1 MSLLNNRQPG
11 RRRGRTGQRPQGNNG
26 RSQEQGSRIDNRARG
41 NAPQMLEKYKA
52 LARDAQMQGDRVITE
67 YYLQFADHYFRV
79 VAEMRARQEETR
91 RQRDDWQ
98 EGDAD
103 QDMGDNDDQMM
114 ADGGDQDDDQAA
126 AERTYEA
133 QRRQPRQPQARENY
147 QRDNQQRDNQQR
159 DNQQRDSRPRE
170 NRSAEGDDSYRQ
182 NRPPRRD
189 GRDNNGYDAA
199 PRDNNQRDHAPRDN
213 VQRDNVQRGSS
224 DRTNQARRVFAE
236 ARGQSERTASDR
248 AMSEPATIDVSVLPP
263 AFGSDGPISPIPDL
277 VDVAEAASEAPPKRR
292 GRPKKVI
299 PDDVVA

>member
-1 MSLLNNRQPG
+1 MREMSLLNNRQPG
-11 RRRGRTGQRPQGNNG
+11 RRRGRTGQRPQGNTG
-26 RSQEQGSRIDNRARG
+26 RNQEQGSRIDNRARG

-126 AERTYEA
+126 AERAYEA
-133 QRRQPRQPQARENY
+133 QRRQPRQPQAR
-147 QRDNQQRDNQQR
+147 DNQQR
-159 DNQQRDSRPRE
+159 DNQQRDSQQRDSRPRE
-170 NRSAEGDDSYRQ
+170 NRGAEGDDGYRQ
-182 NRPPRRD
+182 NRPLRRD
-189 GRDNNGYDAA
+189 GRDNNGYENA
-199 PRDNNQRDHAPRDN
+199 PRDNNQRDNPPRE
-213 VQRDNVQRGSS
+213 NVQRGAG
-224 DRTNQARRVFAE
+224 DRSNQARRVFAE
-236 ARGQSERTASDR
+236 ARGQSERS
-248 AMSEPATIDVSVLPP
+248 MSEPATIDVSVLPP

-277 VDVAEAASEAPPKRR
+277 VDVAAAASDAAPKRR
-292 GRPKKVI
+292 GRPRKAVS
-299 PDDVVA
+299 DDAVA

>member
-11 RRRGRTGQRPQGNNG
+11 RRRGRPGQRPQGNSG
-26 RSQEQGSRIDNRARG
+26 RNQEQGSRIDNRARG

-126 AERTYEA
+126 AERAYEA
-133 QRRQPRQPQARENY
+133 QRRQSRQP
-147 QRDNQQRDNQQR
+147 QQRDNQQR
-159 DNQQRDSRPRE
+159 DNQPRDHQQRDNRPRE
-170 NRSAEGDDSYRQ
+170 NHSAEGDDGYRQ

-189 GRDNNGYDAA
+189 GRDNNGYDSGQRENVQ
-199 PRDNNQRDHAPRDN
+199 RDNAPRDN
-213 VQRDNVQRGSS
+213 VQRGGG

-236 ARGQSERTASDR
+236 ARGQSERSI
-248 AMSEPATIDVSVLPP
+248 SEPATIDVSVLPP
-263 AFGSDGPISPIPDL
+263 AFGSDGPISPIADL
-277 VDVAEAASEAPPKRR
+277 VDVAQAASEAAPKRR
-292 GRPKKVI
+292 GRPKKVVS
-299 PDDVVA
+299 DDVVA

>member
-1 MSLLNNRQPG
+1 MREMSLLNNRQPG
-11 RRRGRTGQRPQGNNG
+11 RRRGRPGQRPQGNSG
-26 RSQEQGSRIDNRARG
+26 RNQEQGSRIDNRARG

-114 ADGGDQDDDQAA
+114 ADGSDQDDDQAA
-126 AERTYEA
+126 AERAYEA
-133 QRRQPRQPQARENY
+133 QRRQPRQP
-147 QRDNQQRDNQQR
+147 QQRDNQQR

-170 NRSAEGDDSYRQ
+170 NRSAEGDDGYRQ

-199 PRDNNQRDHAPRDN
+199 PREANQREYVQRDNNQRDNAPRDN
-213 VQRDNVQRGSS
+213 VQRGGG

-236 ARGQSERTASDR
+236 ARGQSERPASDR

-263 AFGSDGPISPIPDL
+263 AFGSDGPISPISDR
-277 VDVAEAASEAPPKRR
+277 VDVAEAVIEAAPKRR
-292 GRPKKVI
+292 GRPKKVVS
-299 PDDVVA
+299 DDVVA

>member
-1 MSLLNNRQPG
+1 MREMSLLNNRQPG
-11 RRRGRTGQRPQGNNG
+11 RRRGRTGQRPQGNSG
-26 RSQEQGSRIDNRARG
+26 RSQEQGNRIDNRARG

-79 VAEMRARQEETR
+79 VAEMRSRQEETR

-126 AERTYEA
+126 VERAYET
-133 QRRQPRQPQARENY
+133 QRRQPRQQQP
-147 QRDNQQRDNQQR
+147 RDNQQREGQQR
-159 DNQQRDSRPRE
+159 DNRPRD
-170 NRSAEGDDSYRQ
+170 NRGVDGDDGYRQ

-189 GRDNNGYDAA
+189 GRDNGGYENG
-199 PRDNNQRDHAPRDN
+199 PRENNQRDNAPREN
-213 VQRDNVQRGSS
+213 APRENINQRDGGVRS
-224 DRTNQARRVFAE
+224 NQARRVFAE
-236 ARGQSERTASDR
+236 ARGQSERS
-248 AMSEPATIDVSVLPP
+248 MSEPATIDVSVLPP

-277 VDVAEAASEAPPKRR
+277 VDVAEAATEAAPKRR
-292 GRPKKVI
+292 GRPRKAVS
-299 PDDVVA
+299 DDAVA

>member
-11 RRRGRTGQRPQGNNG
+11 RRRGRPGQRPQGNSG
-26 RSQEQGSRIDNRARG
+26 RNQEQGSRIDNRARG

-98 EGDAD
+98 EGYAD

-126 AERTYEA
+126 AERAYEA
-133 QRRQPRQPQARENY
+133 QRRQPRQPQA
-147 QRDNQQRDNQQR
+147 RDNQQRDNQQR
-159 DNQQRDSRPRE
+159 DNQQRDNRPRE
-170 NRSAEGDDSYRQ
+170 NRSAEGDDGYRQ

-189 GRDNNGYDAA
+189 GRDNNGYDSGQRENVQ
-199 PRDNNQRDHAPRDN
+199 RDNAPRDN
-213 VQRDNVQRGSS
+213 VQRGSG

-236 ARGQSERTASDR
+236 ARGQSERSI
-248 AMSEPATIDVSVLPP
+248 SEPATIDVSVLPP

-277 VDVAEAASEAPPKRR
+277 VDVAEAASEAAPKRR
-292 GRPKKVI
+292 GRPKKVVS
-299 PDDVVA
+299 DDVVA

>member
-11 RRRGRTGQRPQGNNG
+11 RRRGRPGQRPQGNSG
-26 RSQEQGSRIDNRARG
+26 RNQEQGSRIDNRARG

-126 AERTYEA
+126 AERAYEA
-133 QRRQPRQPQARENY
+133 QRRQSRQP
-147 QRDNQQRDNQQR
+147 QQRDNQQR
-159 DNQQRDSRPRE
+159 DNQPRDHQQRDNRPRE
-170 NRSAEGDDSYRQ
+170 NRSAEGDDGYRQ

-189 GRDNNGYDAA
+189 GRDNNGYDSGQRENVQ
-199 PRDNNQRDHAPRDN
+199 RDNAPRDN
-213 VQRDNVQRGSS
+213 VQRGGG

-236 ARGQSERTASDR
+236 ARGQSERSI
-248 AMSEPATIDVSVLPP
+248 SEPATIDVSVLPP
-263 AFGSDGPISPIPDL
+263 AFGSDGPISPIADL
-277 VDVAEAASEAPPKRR
+277 VDAAQATSEAAPKRR
-292 GRPKKVI
+292 GRPKKVVS
-299 PDDVVA
+299 DDVVA

>member
-11 RRRGRTGQRPQGNNG
+11 RRRGRPGQRPQGNNG
-26 RSQEQGSRIDNRARG
+26 RNQEQGSRIDNRARG

-126 AERTYEA
+126 AERAYEA
-133 QRRQPRQPQARENY
+133 QRRQPRQPQAR
-147 QRDNQQRDNQQR
+147 DNQQRDN
-159 DNQQRDSRPRE
+159 RPRE
-170 NRSAEGDDSYRQ
+170 NRSAEGDDGYRQ

-189 GRDNNGYDAA
+189 GRDNNGYDSGQRENVQ
-199 PRDNNQRDHAPRDN
+199 RDNAPRDN
-213 VQRDNVQRGSS
+213 VQRGSG

-236 ARGQSERTASDR
+236 ARGQSERSI
-248 AMSEPATIDVSVLPP
+248 SEPATIDVSVLPP
-263 AFGSDGPISPIPDL
+263 AFGSDGPISPIADL
-277 VDVAEAASEAPPKRR
+277 VDVAEAASEAAPKRR
-292 GRPKKVI
+292 GRPKKVVS
-299 PDDVVA
+299 DDVVA

>member
-11 RRRGRTGQRPQGNNG
+11 RRRGRPGQRPQGNSG
-26 RSQEQGSRIDNRARG
+26 RNQEQGSRIDNRARG

-126 AERTYEA
+126 AERAYEA
-133 QRRQPRQPQARENY
+133 QRRQSRQP
-147 QRDNQQRDNQQR
+147 QQRDNQQR
-159 DNQQRDSRPRE
+159 DNQPRDHQQRDNRPRE
-170 NRSAEGDDSYRQ
+170 NRSAEGDDGYRQ

-189 GRDNNGYDAA
+189 GRDNNGYDSGQRENVQ
-199 PRDNNQRDHAPRDN
+199 RDNAPRDN
-213 VQRDNVQRGSS
+213 VQRGGG

-236 ARGQSERTASDR
+236 ARGQSERSI
-248 AMSEPATIDVSVLPP
+248 SEPATIDVSVLPP
-263 AFGSDGPISPIPDL
+263 AFGSDGPISPIADL
-277 VDVAEAASEAPPKRR
+277 VDVAQAASEAAPKRR
-292 GRPKKVI
+292 GRPKKVVS
-299 PDDVVA
+299 DDVVA

>member
-11 RRRGRTGQRPQGNNG
+11 RRRGRTGQRPQGNSG
-26 RSQEQGSRIDNRARG
+26 RGQEQGNRIDNRARG

-98 EGDAD
+98 GDDSD
-103 QDMGDNDDQMM
+103 QDMGDSDDQMM

-126 AERTYEA
+126 AERAYEA
-133 QRRQPRQPQARENY
+133 QRRQPRQ
-147 QRDNQQRDNQQR
+147 QQPRDNQQR

-170 NRSAEGDDSYRQ
+170 NRSVEGDDGYRH

-189 GRDNNGYDAA
+189 GRDNAGYDAG
-199 PRDNNQRDHAPRDN
+199 PREN
-213 VQRDNVQRGSS
+213 VQRDNAPRENVQRSGG
-224 DRTNQARRVFAE
+224 DRANQARRVFAE
-236 ARGQSERTASDR
+236 ARGQSERS
-248 AMSEPATIDVSVLPP
+248 MPEPATIDVNVLPP
-263 AFGSDGPISPIPDL
+263 AFGSDGPISPIVDL
-277 VDVAEAASEAPPKRR
+277 VDAAEAASEAAPKRR
-292 GRPKKVI
+292 GRPRKAVA
-299 PDDVVA
+299 DDVVA

>member
-11 RRRGRTGQRPQGNNG
+11 RRRGRPGQRPQGNSG
-26 RSQEQGSRIDNRARG
+26 RNQEQGSRIDNRARG

-126 AERTYEA
+126 AERAYEA
-133 QRRQPRQPQARENY
+133 QRRQSRQP
-147 QRDNQQRDNQQR
+147 QQRDNQQR
-159 DNQQRDSRPRE
+159 DNQPRDHQQRDNRPRE
-170 NRSAEGDDSYRQ
+170 NRSAEGDDGYRQ

-189 GRDNNGYDAA
+189 GRDNNGYDSGQRENVQ
-199 PRDNNQRDHAPRDN
+199 RDNAPRDN
-213 VQRDNVQRGSS
+213 VQRGGG
-224 DRTNQARRVFAE
+224 DRANQARRVFAE
-236 ARGQSERTASDR
+236 ARGQSERSI
-248 AMSEPATIDVSVLPP
+248 SEPATIDVSVLPP
-263 AFGSDGPISPIPDL
+263 AFGSDGPISPIADL
-277 VDVAEAASEAPPKRR
+277 VDVAQAASEAAPKRR
-292 GRPKKVI
+292 GRPKKVVS
-299 PDDVVA
+299 DDVVA